1 MHSQACSFLVKLAV
15 CTVLVSVSAWPQTG
29 SWIIDTFAG
38 QPAFGDGGPAVAAL
52 LHSPS
57 GVALDGAGNLY
68 FTDRYHHRI
77 RKVDTSGIIT
87 TVAGTGESGFGGD
100 GGPAVSAKL
109 AYPFGVA
116 VDGAGNVY
124 ISDRTNHRV
133 RKVDSTG
140 VITTIAG
147 TGDFGFGGDGG
158 PAVSAQLRHPLGLA
172 VDGAGN
178 LYFVDL
184 ANHRIRKVDSSG
196 VITTVAG
203 TGEKGFGGDG
213 GQAVSAQLNYPNDV
227 VVDGAGNLYI
237 ADASNDRIRKVDS
250 SGIITTVAGTGE
262 KGFGGDGGQAVSA
275 RLNTSSGVVLDG
287 AGNLYIADRHNS
299 RIRKVDSSGVITTI
313 AGTGEIGFD
322 GDGGPAVSALLNSP
336 TGVAVDVAGNVYFS
350 DEGNQLIRKV
360 DTSGVITTVAG
371 MRDYG
376 PAGDGGPAVSAWLA
390 TPNDV
395 ATDGAGNLYISGDY
409 NHLIR
414 KVDTSGVITTLA
426 GSGGGPAFGGDGG
439 LAVSAWLWSPTGV
452 VVDVAGNVYIADSR
466 NHRIRKVDT
475 PGIIT
480 TVAGSG
486 GSGFVGDGGPA
497 VSALLNYPR
506 GVAADGAG
514 NLYIAA
520 FGSRI
525 RKVDTSGVITTV
537 AGTGDPGFGGDDGQA
552 VAARLAQPDDVA
564 ADGAGNLYIADTAN
578 SRIRKVDTTGVI
590 TTVAGTG
597 SYGSLGG
604 FGGGRR
610 PCGLGPTE
618 LPQRCG
624 GGRCGQPL
632 HCRYGQPPDPQGGHH
647 GGHHDHRGH
656 GRE

>member
-15 CTVLVSVSAWPQTG
+15 CTVLVPVSAWPQTG

-87 TVAGTGESGFGGD
+87 TVAGTGDPGFGGD
-100 GGPAVSAKL
+100 GGPAVSAQL

-124 ISDRTNHRV
+124 ISDRTNHRI

-147 TGDFGFGGDGG
+147 TGDFGFSGDGG
-158 PAVSAQLRHPLGLA
+158 PAVSAQLRYPLGLA

-213 GQAVSAQLNYPNDV
+213 GQAVSALLNSPTGVAADV
-227 VVDGAGNLYI
+227 AGNVYI
-237 ADASNDRIRKVDS
+237 ADASNHRIRKVDS

-262 KGFGGDGGQAVSA
+262 KGFGGDGGQAVLA

-336 TGVAVDVAGNVYFS
+336 TGVAADVAGNVYIADAS
-350 DEGNQLIRKV
+350 NDRIRKV
-360 DTSGVITTVAG
+360 DSSGIITTVAG
-371 MRDYG
+371 TRDYG
-376 PAGDGGPAVSAWLA
+376 PA
-390 TPNDV
+390 
-395 ATDGAGNLYISGDY
+395 
-409 NHLIR
+409 
-414 KVDTSGVITTLA
+414 
-426 GSGGGPAFGGDGG
+426 GDGG

-475 PGIIT
+475 SGVITTLAGSGGGPAFGGDGGLAVSAWLFYPTGVVVDVAGNVYIADSRNHRIRKVDTSGIIT

-486 GSGFVGDGGPA
+486 GSGFGDGGPA

-506 GVAADGAG
+506 GVAVDGAG

-520 FGSRI
+520 FGGRI

-552 VAARLAQPDDVA
+552 VAARLADPDDVA

-604 FGGGRR
+604 FGGDGGPARPRLAACFVVSRPWPRITPTPGVFFALSRLPSGIFTASAKPPKSRR
-610 PCGLGPTE
+610 A
-618 LPQRCG
+618 
-624 GGRCGQPL
+624 
-632 HCRYGQPPDPQGGHH
+632 H
-647 GGHHDHRGH
+647 
-656 GRE
+656 

>member
-1 MHSQACSFLVKLAV
+1 M
-15 CTVLVSVSAWPQTG
+15 
-29 SWIIDTFAG
+29 
-38 QPAFGDGGPAVAAL
+38 
-52 LHSPS
+52 
-57 GVALDGAGNLY
+57 ALDGAGNLY

-77 RKVDTSGIIT
+77 RKVD
-87 TVAGTGESGFGGD
+87 
-100 GGPAVSAKL
+100 
-109 AYPFGVA
+109 
-116 VDGAGNVY
+116 
-124 ISDRTNHRV
+124 
-133 RKVDSTG
+133 STG

-147 TGDFGFGGDGG
+147 TGDF
-158 PAVSAQLRHPLGLA
+158 
-172 VDGAGN
+172 
-178 LYFVDL
+178 
-184 ANHRIRKVDSSG
+184 
-196 VITTVAG
+196 
-203 TGEKGFGGDG
+203 GFGGDG

-237 ADASNDRIRKVDS
+237 ADASNHRIRKVDS

-262 KGFGGDGGQAVSA
+262 KGFGGDGGQAVLA

-336 TGVAVDVAGNVYFS
+336 TGVAADVAGNVYIADAS
-350 DEGNQLIRKV
+350 NDRIRKV
-360 DTSGVITTVAG
+360 DSSGIITTVAG
-371 MRDYG
+371 TRDYG
-376 PAGDGGPAVSAWLA
+376 PA
-390 TPNDV
+390 
-395 ATDGAGNLYISGDY
+395 
-409 NHLIR
+409 
-414 KVDTSGVITTLA
+414 
-426 GSGGGPAFGGDGG
+426 GDGG
-439 LAVSAWLWSPTGV
+439 LAVSAWLFYPTGV

-475 PGIIT
+475 SGIIT

-486 GSGFVGDGGPA
+486 GSGFGDGGPA

-506 GVAADGAG
+506 GVAVDGAG

-520 FGSRI
+520 FGGRI

-552 VAARLAQPDDVA
+552 VAARLADPDDVA

-604 FGGGRR
+604 FGGDGGPAVSALLNYPRGVAVDGAGNLYIADTGNHRIRKVDSSGVITTIAGTGESDFGGDGGPAIAARLDSPRGVATDSAGNVYIADTGNSRIRILTPTGYVPPPPPPPPPPFIR
-610 PCGLGPTE
+610 PSLRAVPLFISTTPRARSWPPTRWWTSRAIWRSPRTA
-618 LPQRCG
+618 L
-624 GGRCGQPL
+624 
-632 HCRYGQPPDPQGGHH
+632 
-647 GGHHDHRGH
+647 
-656 GRE
+656 